1 MRNKRIKNCRIEKL
15 NQTTKG
21 FSLIELMTGLVILAT
36 LSLVSIPTYK
46 RFIKRPYHAWLKTE
60 MGKQT
65 RYLEL
70 IRSVD
75 GGYHQY
81 LYAMGYKIRGKLLG
95 NVGFKTGPN
104 EKPCC
109 NLYPDPTNSTT
120 TSSDLSE
127 YNYITLPKAMV
138 KWDGS
143 TTTKGGLFT
152 NAQSIC
158 AHSQGCVLTTLVD
171 IKNFTHHGLTNN
183 TNGCNYKTYANNY
196 LGAWC
201 DCESYSLMGVS
212 HYGRSGAVKADI
224 LKGDAIFIL
233 NQAGLFCEADRNKKD
248 GTLKPDLHF

>member
-1 MRNKRIKNCRIEKL
+1 MK
-15 NQTTKG
+15 
-21 FSLIELMTGLVILAT
+21 SLAAI
-36 LSLVSIPTYK
+36 SIPT
-46 RFIKRPYHAWLKTE
+46 L
-60 MGKQT
+60 QT
-65 RYLEL
+65 APQQAQTFQS
-70 IRSVD
+70 I
-75 GGYHQY
+75 
-81 LYAMGYKIRGKLLG
+81 
-95 NVGFKTGPN
+95 
-104 EKPCC
+104 
-109 NLYPDPTNSTT
+109 
-120 TSSDLSE
+120 
-127 YNYITLPKAMV
+127 ITLHCQRPMV